1 MIVTPCR
8 IDVDQVDR
16 AGIPVRGGLRLSP
29 ELFEKSLG
37 RTIHDPDI
45 LYSEQA
51 EVDPCDFTQF
61 GVALDCDDLS
71 EPFAQVKGIDAQPA
85 GQIQA
90 GVSRISFDGS
100 RFFAAA
106 LLEGERRQDAQCSVV
121 RGEFDA
127 RAL

>member
-1 MIVTPCR
+1 M
-8 IDVDQVDR
+8 
-16 AGIPVRGGLRLSP
+16 SP

-71 EPFAQVKGIDAQPA
+71 EPFAQVKGIDANPQVRSR
-85 GQIQA
+85 Q
-90 GVSRISFDGS
+90 VSPEYRLTEAVSSLLLCSKESGGRMHS
-100 RFFAAA
+100 AA
-106 LLEGERRQDAQCSVV
+106 
-121 RGEFDA
+121 
-127 RAL
+127 

>member
-1 MIVTPCR
+1 M
-8 IDVDQVDR
+8 
-16 AGIPVRGGLRLSP
+16 SP

-71 EPFAQVKGIDAQPA
+71 EL
-85 GQIQA
+85 
-90 GVSRISFDGS
+90 R
-100 RFFAAA
+100 
-106 LLEGERRQDAQCSVV
+106 
-121 RGEFDA
+121 
-127 RAL
+127 